1 MTKSDKITIEF
12 INNPEANVNKLAKRY
27 KTAPSYVYKMR
38 ARALQQTA
46 DNPFKPDREPLM
58 DALIATNQDNDGWQ
72 VTASTPTSTDVI
84 LEARGNRYGKF
95 SGQAEISQRLKG
107 VVREFEAKRG
117 CDLAPDQREA
127 LEMVMHKVARII
139 NGDPNYHDSWAD
151 IAGYAKLVADRL
163 ETGKEV

>member
-1 MTKSDKITIEF
+1 MTNLEKATNYLLKHPGASV
-12 INNPEANVNKLAKRY
+12 NNLAKRIGV
-27 KTAPSYVYKMR
+27 SYSYAHKLKQKIIAEINNR
-38 ARALQQTA
+38 LATPEQDAA
-46 DNPFKPDREPLM
+46 M
-58 DALIATNQDNDGWQ
+58 DALIATNQDNGGWQ

-84 LEARGNRYGKF
+84 LEQRGNRYGKF

>member
-1 MTKSDKITIEF
+1 MTKSDQITIEF
-12 INNPEANVNKLAKRY
+12 INNPDANVNKLAKKY

-38 ARALQQTA
+38 ARAQQQTEITLR
-46 DNPFKPDREPLM
+46 DSERDSLM
-58 DALIATNQDNDGWQ
+58 DAIIATSQENGGWQ

-84 LEARGNRYGKF
+84 LEERGNRYGKF

-127 LEMVMHKVARII
+127 LEMVMHKIARII